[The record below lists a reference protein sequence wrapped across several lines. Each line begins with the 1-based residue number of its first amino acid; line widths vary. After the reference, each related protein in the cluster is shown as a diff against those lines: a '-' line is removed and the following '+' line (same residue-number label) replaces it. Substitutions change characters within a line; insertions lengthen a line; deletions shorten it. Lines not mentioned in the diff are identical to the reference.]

1 MTAIAKAAYN
11 ASFCSLSVLYLPCK
25 TDPSYAFQQGL
36 VLAATDDC
44 ACMLLLCQLHQGI
57 QGTAH
62 VMVLLIW
69 TATCTVIAAAIV
81 APDLDFQP
89 LLSMHS
95 TEV

>member
-1 MTAIAKAAYN
+1 MLAIAKAAYN
-11 ASFCSLSVLYLPCK
+11 ASFCSHSVLYLPCK
-25 TDPSYAFQQGL
+25 TDPSYAFQQSL

-44 ACMLLLCQLHQGI
+44 ACMLLLCQLHQSI
-57 QGTAH
+57 QELIQTAN
-62 VMVLLIW
+62 
-69 TATCTVIAAAIV
+69 CTVIADAIV